1 MRTYIDA
8 IGKIE
13 VINDDIIIA
22 LDPPYRDGLKGLEG
36 FSHTNV
42 LWWCNGC
49 DDPLSRQKMMTSA
62 PYSEEALG
70 VFATRTPQR
79 PNPIALTIVEI
90 IDIDLDKGILIISWI
105 DANNGSPV
113 IDLKPYTPSLDRVE
127 NPVTPSYL
135 SHWPK
140 SLEASSNFDWSSVF

>member
-1 MRTYIDA
+1 MRKYIDA
-8 IGKIE
+8 IGKIK
-13 VINDDIIIA
+13 VINDDISIV
-22 LDPPYRDGLKGLEG
+22 LDPPYRVGLKGLEE

-49 DDPLSRQKMMTSA
+49 DAPLSRQKMITSA

-70 VFATRTPQR
+70 VFSTRTPKR
-79 PNPIALTIVEI
+79 PNPIALTIVQI

-140 SLEASSNFDWSSVF
+140 SLEASSNFDWSKVF

>member
-1 MRTYIDA
+1 M
-8 IGKIE
+8 
-13 VINDDIIIA
+13 
-22 LDPPYRDGLKGLEG
+22 
-36 FSHTNV
+36 FS
-42 LWWCNGC
+42 
-49 DDPLSRQKMMTSA
+49 
-62 PYSEEALG
+62 
-70 VFATRTPQR
+70 TRTPQR
-79 PNPIALTIVEI
+79 PNPIALTIVQI

-140 SLEASSNFDWSSVF
+140 SLEASSNFDWSKVF